1 VRIVGEETAKDPRRL
16 EELIDREGITIVEVV
31 PSLLKLM
38 LSESNAGGRRQAG
51 LESLRWMMV
60 TGEATAPE
68 LCEEWKR
75 RYPGIELMN
84 AYGPT
89 ECSDDVTHYR
99 IEGEERREGRETPI
113 GRPVKNLRVYVVD
126 EGGEPSPIG
135 VGGEIY
141 VGGRGVGRGY
151 LGDPARVAEVF
162 TPDGLSGEAGGRLY
176 RTGDVGMY
184 LEDGRIEFR
193 GRADQQVKVR
203 GYRIELGEIEAVLR
217 KREGVREAVVEARK
231 EKGGEK
237 RLVAYVVAEE
247 GAEIGVVEMRRHV
260 EGRLP
265 GPMAPSEYVW
275 LERMPLTS
283 NGKVDRKAL
292 PEPERREEEEWYE
305 GPATAIEEIVAGIWG
320 GVLKEERISVKENFF
335 ELGGHSLLATQV
347 MSRVREAFKVE
358 MPLRTIFEKATVRE
372 LAKEIERRRGAGEER
387 KAPRIERVERR
398 EGLPLSYAQQ
408 RLWFL
413 NELEPGSPM
422 YNIASAVRMR
432 GEVKIAALE
441 QAITE
446 TVRRHEALRTTFR
459 SQDGRP
465 VQVIGEPGGM
475 MTLPVTDLT
484 IISGEP
490 ESKIQRLVREKAE
503 TVFDLSRGPL
513 LRVDLMR
520 LAKDEYIMLF
530 VIHHIVSDGWSTGV
544 LVGEVTSLY
553 DAYSKGAPSPLPE
566 LEIQYADYAYWQREW
581 MKDEVLEEGLR
592 YWKRELSGEL
602 PAHQL
607 PTDRPRPEAP
617 SYKGADQT
625 LMIPSGII
633 DRMNALSREEGVTL
647 FMAMLAAFDILAHK
661 YSGLDDIIVAT
672 VVTGRGQAETGG
684 LIGMFIN
691 MLPMRVDMSG
701 MPSYRE
707 LLKKVREV
715 TIEAYAHQEIPIEKI
730 IEELKIERKSGE
742 APLLQ
747 LGFSL
752 DNTPEEAAELPGVEI
767 TPFQFDYEAVRFDLT
782 VWLKETPE
790 GMRAT
795 WTYRTELYDATTI
808 ARMHRHFVTLLEN
821 IVAAPDAELPELEI
835 LDGAEMKEAQA
846 EEKRREQSKHHKLLT
861 IKPEAIKSS

>member
-1 VRIVGEETAKDPRRL
+1 
-16 EELIDREGITIVEVV
+16 
-31 PSLLKLM
+31 
-38 LSESNAGGRRQAG
+38 
-51 LESLRWMMV
+51 
-60 TGEATAPE
+60 
-68 LCEEWKR
+68 
-75 RYPGIELMN
+75 
-84 AYGPT
+84 
-89 ECSDDVTHYR
+89 
-99 IEGEERREGRETPI
+99 
-113 GRPVKNLRVYVVD
+113 
-126 EGGEPSPIG
+126 
-135 VGGEIY
+135 
-141 VGGRGVGRGY
+141 
-151 LGDPARVAEVF
+151 
-162 TPDGLSGEAGGRLY
+162 
-176 RTGDVGMY
+176 
-184 LEDGRIEFR
+184 
-193 GRADQQVKVR
+193 
-203 GYRIELGEIEAVLR
+203 
-217 KREGVREAVVEARK
+217 
-231 EKGGEK
+231 
-237 RLVAYVVAEE
+237 
-247 GAEIGVVEMRRHV
+247 
-260 EGRLP
+260 
-265 GPMAPSEYVW
+265 
-275 LERMPLTS
+275 
-283 NGKVDRKAL
+283 
-292 PEPERREEEEWYE
+292 
-305 GPATAIEEIVAGIWG
+305 
-320 GVLKEERISVKENFF
+320 
-335 ELGGHSLLATQV
+335 
-347 MSRVREAFKVE
+347 
-358 MPLRTIFEKATVRE
+358 
-372 LAKEIERRRGAGEER
+372 
-387 KAPRIERVERR
+387 
-398 EGLPLSYAQQ
+398 
-408 RLWFL
+408 
-413 NELEPGSPM
+413 
-422 YNIASAVRMR
+422 MR

>member
-1 VRIVGEETAKDPRRL
+1 
-16 EELIDREGITIVEVV
+16 
-31 PSLLKLM
+31 
-38 LSESNAGGRRQAG
+38 
-51 LESLRWMMV
+51 
-60 TGEATAPE
+60 
-68 LCEEWKR
+68 
-75 RYPGIELMN
+75 
-84 AYGPT
+84 
-89 ECSDDVTHYR
+89 
-99 IEGEERREGRETPI
+99 
-113 GRPVKNLRVYVVD
+113 
-126 EGGEPSPIG
+126 
-135 VGGEIY
+135 
-141 VGGRGVGRGY
+141 
-151 LGDPARVAEVF
+151 
-162 TPDGLSGEAGGRLY
+162 
-176 RTGDVGMY
+176 
-184 LEDGRIEFR
+184 
-193 GRADQQVKVR
+193 
-203 GYRIELGEIEAVLR
+203 
-217 KREGVREAVVEARK
+217 
-231 EKGGEK
+231 
-237 RLVAYVVAEE
+237 
-247 GAEIGVVEMRRHV
+247 
-260 EGRLP
+260 
-265 GPMAPSEYVW
+265 
-275 LERMPLTS
+275 
-283 NGKVDRKAL
+283 
-292 PEPERREEEEWYE
+292 
-305 GPATAIEEIVAGIWG
+305 
-320 GVLKEERISVKENFF
+320 
-335 ELGGHSLLATQV
+335 
-347 MSRVREAFKVE
+347 
-358 MPLRTIFEKATVRE
+358 
-372 LAKEIERRRGAGEER
+372 
-387 KAPRIERVERR
+387 
-398 EGLPLSYAQQ
+398 
-408 RLWFL
+408 
-413 NELEPGSPM
+413 
-422 YNIASAVRMR
+422 
-432 GEVKIAALE
+432 
-441 QAITE
+441 
-446 TVRRHEALRTTFR
+446 
-459 SQDGRP
+459 
-465 VQVIGEPGGM
+465 
-475 MTLPVTDLT
+475 
-484 IISGEP
+484 
-490 ESKIQRLVREKAE
+490 
-503 TVFDLSRGPL
+503 
-513 LRVDLMR
+513 